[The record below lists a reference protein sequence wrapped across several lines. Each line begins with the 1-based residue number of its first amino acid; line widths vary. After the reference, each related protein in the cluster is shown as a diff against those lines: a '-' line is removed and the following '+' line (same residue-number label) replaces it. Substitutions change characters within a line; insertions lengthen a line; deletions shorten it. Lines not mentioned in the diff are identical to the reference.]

1 MFDLSKNN
9 FAETAEAGYEFQLR
23 LPTGDLTDA
32 FVTVRGDNSKTV
44 RAFNRRKFTEM
55 RQKQQIAKRRGRD
68 EEEFTIEE
76 GEDLAV
82 ESAIVRIISWKNIA
96 EKGVEIPFTKEN
108 ADRIL
113 REHPWI
119 REQVMEE
126 SSLITNF
133 RPD

>member
-32 FVTVRGDNSKTV
+32 YITVRGDNSKTV
-44 RAFNRRKFTEM
+44 KAFNRRKFTEM

-82 ESAIVRIISWKNIA
+82 ESAIVRIITWKNIA

>member
-32 FVTVRGDNSKTV
+32 YITVRGDNSKTV
-44 RAFNRRKFTEM
+44 KAFNRRKFTEM

-96 EKGVEIPFTKEN
+96 EKGIEIPFTKEN

>member
-1 MFDLSKNN
+1 MLDLTKNN
-9 FAETAEAGYEFQLR
+9 FAEAAEAGYEFQLR

-32 FVTVRGDNSKTV
+32 FITVRGNDSKTV
-44 RAFNRRKFTEM
+44 RAFNRKKYNEM

-76 GEDLAV
+76 GEDLAI

-96 EKGVEIPFTKEN
+96 EKGVEVPFNKEN
-108 ADRIL
+108 ADKIL

-126 SSLITNF
+126 ASLITNF
-133 RPD
+133 RPE